1 MSDFILFNLLR
12 LVQNI
17 QNKYDLPEKELN
29 KLIKKLNIPKYSKL
43 YC

>member
-29 KLIKKLNIPKYSKL
+29 KLSADEDLSGL
-43 YC
+43 Q